1 MELEFDPKDSN
12 VFYFSTSG
20 NLFKCNRKDSMV
32 PTKLI
37 TEGLGAPTALSMSDE
52 DFLLVGFSCGSIAIY
67 HNSYTSP
74 ITVWSNACPLPIV
87 KINWSTV
94 YNNGGGSEDAKQL
107 RGSARFMN
115 RLCEFFVMDT
125 AEDFYIWN
133 IARSM
138 DKPAR
143 VISFG

>member
-1 MELEFDPKDSN
+1 MS
-12 VFYFSTSG
+12 
-20 NLFKCNRKDSMV
+20 LFLYR
-32 PTKLI
+32 
-37 TEGLGAPTALSMSDE
+37 
-52 DFLLVGFSCGSIAIY
+52 IY

>member
-1 MELEFDPKDSN
+1 M
-12 VFYFSTSG
+12 
-20 NLFKCNRKDSMV
+20 
-32 PTKLI
+32 
-37 TEGLGAPTALSMSDE
+37 
-52 DFLLVGFSCGSIAIY
+52 
-67 HNSYTSP
+67 
-74 ITVWSNACPLPIV
+74 
-87 KINWSTV
+87 

-143 VISFG
+143 VISFGQKHDSLGETKLYSQS